1 MTDHPATRSE
11 TRRRSAIIII
21 ASNRAAAG
29 VYPDRSGPVIA
40 QWLVA
45 RNWSVSGPRVVPD
58 GPRVTR
64 ALIEAISEDP
74 DLVITSGGTGVSPF
88 DTTPE
93 STAPLLDREI
103 PGFME
108 ELRRRGAAHTP
119 TAWLTRGLAGVAGR
133 SLVFNL
139 PGSPGGVRDGLEL
152 LNEVLEPALERLAG
166 THVRADQ
173 APSRTVPTDHDW
185 ICRHRTDHEH

>member
-1 MTDHPATRSE
+1 M
-11 TRRRSAIIII
+11 
-21 ASNRAAAG
+21 
-29 VYPDRSGPVIA
+29 
-40 QWLVA
+40 
-45 RNWSVSGPRVVPD
+45 PD